1 MNIFVVDED
10 PQQAARDLC
19 DKHVVKMPLESA
31 QMLCTV
37 LVELG
42 VAGVPYRPSHLN
54 HPCTRWAAAT
64 RSNFDWLVTHGRALC
79 NEYTRRYGKDHKSG
93 LVIEWCAQ
101 HRDELPDGP
110 LTPHAQ
116 AMPDVFRSTSAVLA
130 YRTYY
135 REGKANIVTWKMGPP
150 GWW

>member
-37 LVELG
+37 LMELG
-42 VAGVPYRPSHLN
+42 VLGVPYQPSHRN
-54 HPCTRWAAAT
+54 HPCTRWAATT

-79 NEYTRRYGKDHKSG
+79 NEYTKRYGRRHKSED
-93 LVIEWCAQ
+93 VIEWCAQ

-116 AMPDVFRSTSAVLA
+116 AMPDTFRSTSAVLA

-135 REGKANIVTWKMGPP
+135 REAKAGIVTWKTAPP
-150 GWW
+150 EWW